1 MGSMWMVGFG
11 GALGAMARYA
21 IGLIPVKGDFPVLT
35 LLINVFGACLIG
47 FIVGVSIQRQ
57 VDERWLLFWKTG
69 ICGGFT
75 TFSTFSLEAL
85 TLLQNGKTGWAAAY
99 AVASVLFCIGGV
111 ALGRYLA
118 FRLFEA

>member
-1 MGSMWMVGFG
+1 MGSIWVVGLG

-21 IGLIPVKGDFPVLT
+21 IGLIPVKGEFPILT
-35 LLINVFGACLIG
+35 LWINLAGACLIG
-47 FIVGVSIQRQ
+47 FIAGISMRRQ

-85 TLLQNGKTGWAAAY
+85 TLFQNGRTAWAVAYAAAS
-99 AVASVLFCIGGV
+99 VALCIGGA

-118 FRLFEA
+118 LRLFEA

>member
-1 MGSMWMVGFG
+1 MGSMWMVGLG

-21 IGLIPVKGDFPVLT
+21 IGLIPVKGGFPIFT

-47 FIVGVSIQRQ
+47 FIAGFSIQRQ

-85 TLLQNGKTGWAAAY
+85 TLLQNGRTGWAAAY
-99 AVASVLFCIGGV
+99 AVASVLLCIGGV
-111 ALGRYLA
+111 ALGRCLA